1 MKDYIL
7 LVEDNKIDTLV
18 HTKIIN
24 MVRPDME
31 IVHMEDGKA
40 AVDFLVKAENSPLL
54 VLLDLIMPVM
64 DGFGFLSSIAEMP
77 KYQNL
82 QVMVLTT
89 STNQLDKDKA
99 SAIFNIADY
108 MVKPLSVNR
117 FKLIADKL
125 GI

>member
-18 HTKIIN
+18 HTKIIK

-31 IVHMEDGKA
+31 IVHMENGRE

-64 DGFGFLSSIAEMP
+64 DGFGFLNSIAEMP